1 MIRNHVQTAQ
11 IEENKQMV
19 RLFPRNPEPCAE
31 AFAAAFGSLV
41 REDPKSQSK
50 ARKKSTEA
58 VAQGCPLFHRFSRKL
73 QYDLPLSW

>member
-1 MIRNHVQTAQ
+1 MIQNHAQTAQ

-31 AFAAAFGSLV
+31 AIAAAFGSLV

-50 ARKKSTEA
+50 ARNKCTEA
-58 VAQGCPLFHRFSRKL
+58 VAQGCTLFHRFSQKL
-73 QYDLPLSW
+73 QYDMPLS